1 MYYVECKT
9 KNSYENVITL
19 FLSMLIKKLSF
30 QSKLNYNVLLWI
42 QGQVFLFLQSEEK
55 KYYAYI
61 SDFLNRPITLECWL
75 ASDSF
80 KNKTVRIC
88 KVPFLNIVDIF
99 KVQNAIILIELL
111 PVAKWLRA

>member
-1 MYYVECKT
+1 MC
-9 KNSYENVITL
+9 
-19 FLSMLIKKLSF
+19 SF
-30 QSKLNYNVLLWI
+30 EFKGKSSFSCNQRK
-42 QGQVFLFLQSEEK
+42 K